1 MGISAPSVHLRAG
14 LRAAGYGDD
23 EVRALLRRGELAT
36 VRRGA
41 YVSGPLSDDAAV
53 RHLAQIRAASEQ
65 LDPGAVVSHLSG
77 AVLLG
82 WDVWG
87 LPLTRVQVTRH
98 RRTGGRRDPSVHV
111 RSAPLHVDEIEFV
124 DGVAVTCAAR
134 IVTDVARTVPFEQAV
149 VVADCALAK
158 GAVNADSLAE
168 AMARQKGWPG
178 APAARRVLAFAD
190 GRSGSVGESRSRVAI
205 ARAGLPLPELQWECR
220 NAQGEHVGTVDF
232 WWRARRLVGEFDGLV
247 KYGRLLK
254 QGQTP
259 ADAVVAEKLREDA
272 LRDEDTRMV
281 RWIWTDLN
289 DFART
294 AARLRRRLE

>member
-1 MGISAPSVHLRAG
+1 MVHMRAG

-41 YVSGPLSDDAAV
+41 YVSGPRSGDATL

-111 RSAPLHVDEIEFV
+111 RAAPLRDDEIQFV

-134 IVTDVARTVPFEQAV
+134 VVTDIARTVPFEQAV
-149 VVADCALAK
+149 VVADCALAR
-158 GAVNADSLAE
+158 GDVTPEALAE
-168 AMARQKGWPG
+168 AIARQKGWPG
-178 APAARRVLAFAD
+178 APNARRALGFAD

-205 ARAGLPLPELQWECR
+205 MRAGLPPPQLQREFR
-220 NAQGEHVGTVDF
+220 DDRGGHLGTVDF
-232 WWRARRLVGEFDGLV
+232 WWERQRLIGEFDGLA

-254 QGQTP
+254 PGQSV
-259 ADAVVAEKLREDA
+259 ADVVVAEKIREDA
-272 LRDEDTRMV
+272 LRDQDTRML
-281 RWIWTDLN
+281 RWLWVDLHP
-289 DFART
+289 FTAT
-294 AARLRRRLE
+294 AARLRARLG